1 MVVAYKFSSDRSTPQ
16 DLRVADAVAAA
27 GSGGTAA
34 ADLPFG
40 AARLRFG
47 SGGGSAG
54 RQDAASLAVA
64 RVCAAAEAADAAA
77 AAAAADSMPDSDDD
91 DLLDMG
97 AREPKRQRKQTPAKQ
112 PQQARARE
120 AAVPWWQQKPA
131 ELGASFKSPA
141 AGAVRQALAGR
152 PAAAAAQQEQEQEE
166 EATPQQQQQPSQ
178 QQQQQHRAAPAAAAL
193 PTTPPVHLRQEA
205 DSKVGQC
212 CLAVCCACACGPAVG
227 AGGWIL
233 WCRAVFEAA
242 FLLHAVGVGVGSSC
256 LVVALVIPA
265 GSLHTDCCLCRAL
278 PSLPAGG

>member
-1 MVVAYKFSSDRSTPQ
+1 MRGTPAQQQAGDKAMVVAYKFSLDRSTPQ
-16 DLRVADAVAAA
+16 DLRVADAVAAAAAA

-47 SGGGSAG
+47 GGSGGSAS

-141 AGAVRQALAGR
+141 AGAVRQALSGR
-152 PAAAAAQQEQEQEE
+152 PAAAAQQEQEEE
-166 EATPQQQQQPSQ
+166 TTPQQPS
-178 QQQQQHRAAPAAAAL
+178 QQQQQHRAAPAAAML
-193 PTTPPVHLRQEA
+193 PTTPPVHLCQEA

-212 CLAVCCACACGPAVG
+212 CLAVCCACACGRAVE
-227 AGGWIL
+227 AGGWIP
-233 WCRAVFEAA
+233 WCRTVSEAS
-242 FLLHAVGVGVGSSC
+242 FLLHALGVG
-256 LVVALVIPA
+256 
-265 GSLHTDCCLCRAL
+265 AL
-278 PSLPAGG
+278 PPALSSPCDPCWFLAH